1 MFSKRKVVVDPVLHD
16 RAAERARELG
26 YASLSDFV
34 EHLLER
40 EMSAASDV
48 EAKERVLAKMKGLG
62 YLQ

>member
-1 MFSKRKVVVDPVLHD
+1 MFSRRRLIIDAGLHD

-26 YASLSDFV
+26 YASISEFI

-40 EMSAASDV
+40 ELSAAR
-48 EAKERVLAKMKGLG
+48 EAESKEKVLAKMRGLG